1 MNVLYPRLANTFV
14 GDLVFKY
21 NGASQYLVIEKNQD
35 SVVII
40 SLNSGL
46 VDCIH
51 PSWLTSEAVPSSN
64 FKIGDQLKFN
74 SFYRLEPREFLTATG
89 SKEHID
95 FSDCLKR
102 SFKCETR
109 MHNFW
114 RCFQPDTK
122 IICDHIFD
130 NLRICVKCEGA
141 NWTAFQIFSASNFVL
156 DSTKIID
163 EPPVGI
169 LARKAR
175 SVRNVMSRIFS

>member
-1 MNVLYPRLANTFV
+1 LANTFV

-21 NGASQYLVIEKNQD
+21 NGASPYLVIEKNQD

-74 SFYRLEPREFLTATG
+74 SFYRLEPREFLSVTANKKHVPFYEIIQKYCISFYG
-89 SKEHID
+89 SKGHV
-95 FSDCLKR
+95 L
-102 SFKCETR
+102 
-109 MHNFW
+109 FW
-114 RCFQPDTK
+114 RCFQPDVK
-122 IICDHIFD
+122 ITCKGIIDD
-130 NLRICVKCEGA
+130 LRIRAEFKQTDGA
-141 NWTAFQIFSASNFVL
+141 IIYQTFSASNFVL
-156 DSTKIID
+156 DATKIID
-163 EPPVGI
+163 RPPVGI
-169 LARKAR
+169 FARKAR